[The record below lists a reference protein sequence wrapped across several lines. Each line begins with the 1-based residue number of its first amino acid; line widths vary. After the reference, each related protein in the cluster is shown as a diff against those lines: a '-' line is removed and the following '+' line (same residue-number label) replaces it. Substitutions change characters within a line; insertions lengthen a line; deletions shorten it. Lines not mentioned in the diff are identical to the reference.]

1 MGEKD
6 AKKRKKKENQ
16 KDAANSKT
24 ILPKITKI
32 PKQKKKIHSLLNENV
47 ERNFPNPVNA
57 VGATPSHVR
66 AC

>member
-24 ILPKITKI
+24 IVPKITKI
-32 PKQKKKIHSLLNENV
+32 PKQKKK
-47 ERNFPNPVNA
+47 NPFA
-57 VGATPSHVR
+57 IE
-66 AC
+66 